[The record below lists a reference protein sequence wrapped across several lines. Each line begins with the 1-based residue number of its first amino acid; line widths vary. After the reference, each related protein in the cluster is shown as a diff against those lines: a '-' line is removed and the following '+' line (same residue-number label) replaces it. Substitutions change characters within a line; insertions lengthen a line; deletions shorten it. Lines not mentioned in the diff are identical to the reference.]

1 MGGQNGP
8 QANAPGGLYRG
19 SIAQVWLRPELFPVI
34 GVLPGS
40 ATGSHIVNRE
50 TPVSPLGQPQL
61 NVPEKKNH
69 PRGTPLQPGFP
80 KEPHYRRA
88 ADDSLA
94 AKKPQGSGVICLE
107 IERVKKGGEVK
118 GLGHHLSAADHWQL
132 RGFSIAESGVTVQDG
147 VWCLVSLLHM
157 AGFRECLSFPI
168 FKTLEVS
175 W

>member
-1 MGGQNGP
+1 VAYTEALLPRSGSGP
-8 QANAPGGLYRG
+8 N
-19 SIAQVWLRPELFPVI
+19 W
-34 GVLPGS
+34 VLPGF

-69 PRGTPLQPGFP
+69 PRGMPLQPGFP

-107 IERVKKGGEVK
+107 IERVKKGGETERARA
-118 GLGHHLSAADHWQL
+118 LATTSAPPITGSSGVLALQNL
-132 RGFSIAESGVTVQDG
+132 GVTVSG
-147 VWCLVSLLHM
+147 WCLYYIW
-157 AGFRECLSFPI
+157 AGFRECLNFPI